1 VGEYKIRLEGRREA
15 RNKENRSYIQGDY
28 KRNDGL

>member
-1 VGEYKIRLEGRREA
+1 MLKIESSDMTKRLQNFVRI
-15 RNKENRSYIQGDY
+15 IQGDY